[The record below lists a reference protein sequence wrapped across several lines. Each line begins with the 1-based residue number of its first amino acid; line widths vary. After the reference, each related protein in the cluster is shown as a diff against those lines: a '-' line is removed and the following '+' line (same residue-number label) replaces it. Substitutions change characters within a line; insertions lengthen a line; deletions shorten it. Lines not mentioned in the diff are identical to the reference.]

1 MGPVAGPGF
10 SAEGVGAMSKSVA
23 IAQDVQMTS
32 NTAAPAAV
40 VNEASLSVTTLAVAI
55 TFVIVG
61 VPIGVFFALIT

>member
-1 MGPVAGPGF
+1 
-10 SAEGVGAMSKSVA
+10 MSQSVA
-23 IAQDVQMTS
+23 IAQDVP
-32 NTAAPAAV
+32 TASDTTAPAAV

>member
-1 MGPVAGPGF
+1 
-10 SAEGVGAMSKSVA
+10 MSKSVA
-23 IAQDVQMTS
+23 IAQDVQMAS